1 MLFIWSLLQIASEPT
16 PKINGTTCTFTP
28 DEDCTVTYACIESFT
43 IKDYDFQLMDY
54 TAKQSQF
61 VVMAL
66 KYKEDIGTKVHK
78 LDTEYFDGKTME

>member
-1 MLFIWSLLQIASEPT
+1 MLRIASEPT
-16 PKINGTTCTFTP
+16 PKINGTIRTFTP

-43 IKDYDFQLMDY
+43 IKDDDFRMMHY

-66 KYKEDIGTKVHK
+66 KFEEEIGTEVHK
-78 LDTEYFDGKTME
+78 LDNEYFDGNTTE